1 MESMMERKEAPAM
14 APEPPAEVPDTYG
27 LQEFFVSELLT
38 EIDGP
43 NVRTICGVKRSGS
56 IHWLY
61 CYVMRA
67 DLLAEAARQIE
78 KVASEALDLLDMV
91 HERSKSH

>member
-1 MESMMERKEAPAM
+1 MERKQTPAM
-14 APEPPAEVPDTYG
+14 VPEPPAVVPDTYG

-43 NVRTICGVKRSGS
+43 NVRTICGVRRSGS